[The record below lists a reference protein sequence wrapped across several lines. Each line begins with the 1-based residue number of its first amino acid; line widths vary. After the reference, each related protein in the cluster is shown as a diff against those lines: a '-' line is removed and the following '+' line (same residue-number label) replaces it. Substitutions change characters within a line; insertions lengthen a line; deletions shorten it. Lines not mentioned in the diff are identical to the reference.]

1 MTPVYVR
8 TLTGRE
14 GSLMEGEVG
23 GTAGMRSTAD
33 LRAEA
38 RDRFL
43 LLSPIERAE
52 TMHRVI
58 AEIIALRAQAEG
70 VSEREIYQ
78 RYLRD
83 NPRHYQR
90 LTG

>member
-1 MTPVYVR
+1 
-8 TLTGRE
+8 
-14 GSLMEGEVG
+14 
-23 GTAGMRSTAD
+23 MRSTIGLRLEAQARF
-33 LRAEA
+33 LRLSSLERAEA
-38 RDRFL
+38 
-43 LLSPIERAE
+43 
-52 TMHRVI
+52 MHRVI

-90 LTG
+90 LAG

>member
-1 MTPVYVR
+1 MER
-8 TLTGRE
+8 T
-14 GSLMEGEVG
+14 
-23 GTAGMRSTAD
+23 
-33 LRAEA
+33 EA
-38 RDRFL
+38 
-43 LLSPIERAE
+43 
-52 TMHRVI
+52 MHRVI